1 MADTKRPS
9 ASGRFVLRIDAGLHG
24 ALREAARRAKVSLN
38 ELVARK
44 LALPGVHVG
53 GPEHEAVTY
62 AASLFG
68 SELVAVAIFGS
79 WARRELA
86 DESDVDLLIVLDDR
100 IRITRDLYRKWDRN
114 PISLDGR
121 RVEPHF
127 VHPPAADATLSGLW
141 PEVAIDGVILFDR
154 ALTLALALASI
165 RRAIVAA
172 RLQRRIV
179 HGQSYWVAA

>member
-1 MADTKRPS
+1 MTADTKPDP

-24 ALREAARRAKVSLN
+24 ALREAALRATVSLN

-44 LALPGVHVG
+44 LALP
-53 GPEHEAVTY
+53 
-62 AASLFG
+62 
-68 SELVAVAIFGS
+68 
-79 WARRELA
+79 
-86 DESDVDLLIVLDDR
+86 
-100 IRITRDLYRKWDRN
+100 
-114 PISLDGR
+114 PISFAGR

-127 VHPPAADATLSGLW
+127 VHLPAADATLSGLW
-141 PEVAIDGVILFDR
+141 PEIAIDGVILVDR

-165 RRAIVAA
+165 RRAIVTG